1 MALSA
6 LLVVLAAAVASATLA
21 WLSHRTV
28 YRTRLP
34 DTGPA
39 LGTAAGA
46 VLSFFVVTMAFLLV
60 NSTGALST
68 ARQNN
73 YAEAGAVIDL
83 YLAAEKLPEPA
94 KQQIRSKSEDY
105 LREVIEVEW
114 PQMATGHVDLTTFRT
129 TYQLRQIVLD
139 LPATAPTMAVRD
151 ARQAVADVLA
161 QRRVRTT
168 AAGDGAPPFLLV
180 TLIGAAVLSVLFLLL
195 LGWPRGRRG
204 IVTIAVVG
212 GLLAFSIWLVLQI
225 NHPYGAGI
233 RVMPGAFYDA
243 IDRIHLIE
251 ATGF

>member
-6 LLVVLAAAVASATLA
+6 LLVVLSAAALSAALA
-21 WLSHRTV
+21 WLSHRTA

-60 NSTGALST
+60 NSTGALSV

-73 YAEAGAVIDL
+73 YAEAGAVVDL
-83 YLAAEKLPEPA
+83 YLAAEKLPDPA
-94 KQQIRSKSEDY
+94 RREIRSRSESY
-105 LREVIEVEW
+105 LNEVIGVEW
-114 PQMATGHVDLTTFRT
+114 PQMATGHLDLTSFRT
-129 TYQLRQIVLD
+129 TYQLRRTVLD
-139 LPATAPTMAVRD
+139 LPTTTPATTVRD
-151 ARQAVADVLA
+151 ARQAIAALMT
-161 QRRVRTT
+161 QRRIRTT
-168 AAGDGAPPFLLV
+168 AAGDGAPNFLLA

-195 LGWPRGRRG
+195 LGWPKGRRG

-225 NHPYGAGI
+225 NHPYGAASGSH
-233 RVMPGAFYDA
+233 RTPST
-243 IDRIHLIE
+243 RPW
-251 ATGF
+251 TGST